1 MLKDVFDKNFDKLSE
16 NKEFKDY
23 TDLID
28 TFSRLN
34 AGEPLIGFEQFLN
47 GHALKELKKDKYEV
61 VDGIQPL
68 ILYYYYRLNEIA
80 NVRTIMVGLN
90 NGIDREQIKQRV
102 RENYAG

>member
-1 MLKDVFDKNFDKLSE
+1 MLCPDLWNLTKNTA
-16 NKEFKDY
+16 EFYHKPE
-23 TDLID
+23 IK
-28 TFSRLN
+28 S
-34 AGEPLIGFEQFLN
+34 
-47 GHALKELKKDKYEV
+47 LKELKKDKYEV